1 MGGGAGVNAQEIVQ
15 AAYQLLGLRVPEEL
29 DHVVARPEAQFL
41 ERRLQRHRARPSEA
55 RAYDLQ
61 ERTSS
66 EIPTAEPSF
75 AGRARTDYR
84 PETRALV
91 TWRTI
96 AA

>member
-1 MGGGAGVNAQEIVQ
+1 
-15 AAYQLLGLRVPEEL
+15 
-29 DHVVARPEAQFL
+29 VVAGPEAQFL

-75 AGRARTDYR
+75 AGRARTD
-84 PETRALV
+84 
-91 TWRTI
+91 
-96 AA
+96 